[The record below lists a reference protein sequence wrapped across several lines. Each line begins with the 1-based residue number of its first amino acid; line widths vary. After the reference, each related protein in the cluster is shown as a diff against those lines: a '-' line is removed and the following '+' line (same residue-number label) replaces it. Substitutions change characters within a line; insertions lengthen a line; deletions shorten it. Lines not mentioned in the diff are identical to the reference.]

1 MSLVQQ
7 LTDDMKAAMKSGD
20 HARLETVRF
29 ALAGLKAAEKEKQAK
44 DPSAVLTDE
53 EAVATLQKEA
63 KRRKESIE
71 LFKKGDRTD
80 LAEKEEADLAVIQA
94 YLPKELSREEIA
106 AIVDKV
112 RAADP
117 SIAGDFSGLMRE
129 AMKEVKGRADGRLV
143 GEVIKE
149 KIGA

>member
-1 MSLVQQ
+1 MSLIQK

-29 ALAGLKAAEKEKQAK
+29 ALSGLKSAEKEKQAK
-44 DPSAVLTDE
+44 DPSATLSDD
-53 EAVATLQKEA
+53 EAVAALQKEA

-71 LFKKGDRTD
+71 LFKQGGRTD
-80 LAEKEEADLAVIQA
+80 LASKEEADLAIIME

-106 AIVDKV
+106 AMVDKA
-112 RAADP
+112 RASGAN
-117 SIAGDFSGLMRE
+117 DFSSLMRE
-129 AMKEVKGRADGRLV
+129 TMKDVKGRADGKFV

-149 KIGA
+149 KLGA

>member
-29 ALAGLKAAEKEKQAK
+29 ALAGVKAAEKEKQAK
-44 DPSAVLTDE
+44 DPSAALTDE
-53 EAVATLQKEA
+53 EAVAVLQKEA

-71 LFKKGDRTD
+71 LFTKGGRAD
-80 LAEKEEADLAVIQA
+80 LAEKEEAGLAVIQA

-106 AIVDKV
+106 ALVD
-112 RAADP
+112 AARTANP
-117 SIAGDFSGLMRE
+117 AVAGDFSGLMKEVMR
-129 AMKEVKGRADGRLV
+129 EVKGRADGRLV

-149 KIGA
+149 RLGA